1 MKTLL
6 NLLKP
11 YKKLLIINA
20 VTDAIGTLTLILMPY
35 VMSYIVDEGV
45 AKSNQSVLW
54 IGSGLMVA
62 LSVVSI
68 VGSLIA
74 NSTNSRL
81 TTGYTADLFKAT
93 FKKINSLSYDQYSKI
108 GPSGLLTRATDD
120 IWNIEGMAST
130 IVYTLVTIPIMLIG
144 SVALAF
150 ASDVVLALIFIA
162 VVPIVVIIVFFLVK
176 PEHEMWE
183 KSDKYVDEQNKI
195 VRERLSGLRVVRAF
209 NNEEKEQARAKF
221 ATEEMAKY
229 MIRANVRSGFIEP
242 IAMLL
247 LNIATVVMV
256 AVSGIRATDGLM
268 DNAGDIIAIVQYVA
282 LLTGALINLSWTIS
296 WLPRLKVS
304 VDRISEIHS
313 FEQEDTP
320 LEQIE
325 NQKDTGEIIDKSD
338 DFDLEFKGVNFT
350 YPKSKAPSLTG
361 ISLKIKSGERV
372 AIIGGTGSGKTT
384 FVKLALGLFEPDC
397 GEISVGGKPYGEIGK
412 VAVRKRFSVAMQKPM
427 IFEGTVKEN
436 IKMGNPDATDEEI
449 LSALADC
456 QMGSFISGR
465 EEGLD
470 FFLVG
475 GGQNVSGGQKQ
486 RISMAR
492 TVIRKADAYVFD
504 DSFSALDYLTESI
517 IRANTQKRLV
527 GKTQIIVTQR
537 VSTALSAQRIF
548 VMDGGKIVDEGTH
561 ESLLKSSDIY
571 RETCVSQL
579 GKQVLGGGEN
589 E

>member
-1 MKTLL
+1 MKTLIK
-6 NLLKP
+6 LLKP

-20 VTDAIGTLTLILMPY
+20 ITDAIGTLTLILMPY

-54 IGSGLMVA
+54 IGSGVMVL
-62 LSVVSI
+62 LSVLSI

-130 IVYTLVTIPIMLIG
+130 VVYTLVTIPIMLIG
-144 SVALAF
+144 SAVLAF
-150 ASDVVLALIFIA
+150 MADVVLALIFVA
-162 VVPIVVIIVFFLVK
+162 VVPIVGVVVFFLVK

-209 NNEEKEQARAKF
+209 NNDDKEHGRAKF

-247 LNIATVVMV
+247 LDIATVVMV
-256 AVSGIRATDGLM
+256 AVSGVRATSGLM

-282 LLTGALINLSWTIS
+282 LLTGALINLTWTIS

-304 VDRISEIHS
+304 IDRISEIHS
-313 FEQEDTP
+313 FKQEDTP
-320 LEQIE
+320 LEPSADKGEEIAE
-325 NQKDTGEIIDKSD
+325 TGENDN
-338 DFDLEFKGVNFT
+338 FDLEFTGVNFT
-350 YPKSKAPSLTG
+350 YPKSKAPTLTDVN
-361 ISLKIKSGERV
+361 LKIKTGEKV

-397 GEISVGGKPYGEIGK
+397 GVISVGGKAYGEVGK

-427 IFEGTVKEN
+427 IFEGTIKEN
-436 IKMGNPDATDEEI
+436 IKMGNPDSTDEEI
-449 LSALADC
+449 LSALKDC
-456 QMGSFISGR
+456 QMESFINEH
-465 EEGLD
+465 EEGLNY
-470 FFLVG
+470 FLVG

-492 TVIRKADAYVFD
+492 TVIRRADVYVFD

-517 IRANTQKRLV
+517 IRANTKTRLE

-548 VMDGGKIVDEGTH
+548 VMDEGRIVDEGTH
-561 ESLLKSSDIY
+561 ESLLKTSKIY
-571 RETCVSQL
+571 REICESQL
-579 GKQVLGGGEN
+579 GKQALGGGEN